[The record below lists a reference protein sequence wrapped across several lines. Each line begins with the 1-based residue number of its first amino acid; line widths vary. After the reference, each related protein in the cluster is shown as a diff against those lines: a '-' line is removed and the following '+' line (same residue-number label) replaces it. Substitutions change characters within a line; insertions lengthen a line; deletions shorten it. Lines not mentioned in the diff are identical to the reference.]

1 MLQASVTA
9 GPSGPEIT
17 LSGEADLTTVARVS
31 ALISGQLPAGTLELT
46 IDVSGLRFA
55 DTASIRTLVLAARTL
70 HERGGRLVLLHP
82 QPPVARM
89 LALLGDDQML
99 TIPEGTPGE
108 PESEVSAG

>member
-1 MLQASVTA
+1 M
-9 GPSGPEIT
+9 
-17 LSGEADLTTVARVS
+17 
-31 ALISGQLPAGTLELT
+31 
-46 IDVSGLRFA
+46 
-55 DTASIRTLVLAARTL
+55 LAARTL